1 MKFVTA
7 ATALIATVLA
17 DGCNDTGGVDSY
29 GDGCDWYAAYGYCTS
44 GTWDDG
50 DFVASRDCCTC
61 GGGCIDTS
69 LGATDWG
76 GDGCDWYWSYVSHC
90 GSWDDGDFWA
100 NMECCACGGGVGEG
114 GQSCQDTTYGQTDTY
129 GDGCDWYGTYGYCD
143 SGYWDHDYFVASE
156 DCCSC
161 GGGLTYDVMV
171 AWGWA

>member
-1 MKFVTA
+1 MGVLKISLCELQMRFFTA

-29 GDGCDWYAAYGYCTS
+29 GDGCDWYAAYGYCT
-44 GTWDDG
+44 
-50 DFVASRDCCTC
+50 
-61 GGGCIDTS
+61 
-69 LGATDWG
+69 
-76 GDGCDWYWSYVSHC
+76 C

-129 GDGCDWYGTYGYCD
+129 GDGCDWYATYGYCTE
-143 SGYWDHDYFVASE
+143 GYWDHAYFVAND
-156 DCCSC
+156 DCCAC